1 MFYFEYLPPYM
12 QNKYF
17 QSLIVIVA
25 FVILTKL
32 ILVLFKNIFSKL
44 VLKTKTDVDDLIVK
58 KIRNPIFYILIIL
71 GVKTSVIPLNIQNG
85 FAQNLNIILN
95 SIIVIIIT
103 YMISKT
109 LSIIVD
115 GWGKEWSKRT
125 NSSIDDGILP
135 LIHKAISAVIWIF
148 GGLYLLNLW
157 GISIGP
163 FLASLGIAGIAIGF
177 AVKDSLANIFGGIQ
191 LILDKSIKVGDTV
204 KLEKGDTGKVMDVG
218 LRSTRVRNWDNEVII
233 IPNGQLANTSVV
245 NYAQPDL
252 SAREVVNFGVEY
264 GSDPDKVKKVAMGVI
279 KKVKTIVN
287 EPEPFVRFINMGDF
301 SLDFKLYFWV
311 ADYRQRFMTKD
322 IVMTSLYR
330 ELKKAKIGIPFP
342 TRTLYMHKKK

>member
-1 MFYFEYLPPYM
+1 M

>member
-1 MFYFEYLPPYM
+1 M

-85 FAQNLNIILN
+85 FAQNLNILLN
-95 SIIVIIIT
+95 SVIVLIIT
-103 YMISKT
+103 YMFSKT
-109 LSIIVD
+109 LNIIVD